1 MPSNLVCIHVVIV
14 LLVATPPGSMDKFVI
29 RKATSQGTKRAI
41 ADSQDSSDSDSEL
54 QSPEKV
60 VATESGRVR
69 AYKDK
74 LSYNASWK
82 KKHSWMEYD
91 STQKGMVCTVCKAY
105 GKVPVQTRG
114 AWVTRPVN
122 NWVKAT
128 DSIAGWV
135 KTHWNILCASALK
148 ALTNCPMILWRQW

>member
-1 MPSNLVCIHVVIV
+1 MSSNLVCMHVVIV
-14 LLVATPPGSMDKFVI
+14 LVATPPGSMDKFVI
-29 RKATSQGTKRAI
+29 RKATSQGTKRTI
-41 ADSQDSSDSDSEL
+41 ADSQDLSDSDSEV
-54 QSPEKV
+54 QPPEKV

-82 KKHSWMEYD
+82 KHSWMEYD
-91 STQKGMVCTVCKAY
+91 STQKGVVCTVCKVY
-105 GKVPVQTRG
+105 EKVPVQTRG

-128 DSIAGWV
+128 HSVAGWV
-135 KTHWNILCASALK
+135 KTH
-148 ALTNCPMILWRQW
+148 